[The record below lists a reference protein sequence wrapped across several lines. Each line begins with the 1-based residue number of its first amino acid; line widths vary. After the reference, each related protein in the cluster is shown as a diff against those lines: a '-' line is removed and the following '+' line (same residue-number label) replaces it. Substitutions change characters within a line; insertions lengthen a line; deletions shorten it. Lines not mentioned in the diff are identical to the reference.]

1 MREKE
6 VRKIKENKKGEGRKR
21 SKRAKGVGIGMNK
34 WEKALFIRNAHHNYH
49 YKCGM
54 DGKIVT
60 INKNTRHS
68 SDR

>member
-1 MREKE
+1 MKEKE
-6 VRKIKENKKGEGRKR
+6 GVKE
-21 SKRAKGVGIGMNK
+21 AKGVGSGMKK